1 MTDENTG
8 QHIYSVSKLTREI
21 KSLLEDTYP
30 FIWVTGEISNY
41 AEPASGHSYF
51 TLKDEKAVIRS
62 VMFKNQKFNLKFEP
76 ENGLKVFGLAR
87 LTLYE
92 PRGSYQ
98 LVFEHLEPEGT
109 GSLQLAFEQLKKKLS
124 ENGVFS
130 DAHKKSI
137 PFVPLKTAV
146 ITSETG
152 AALRDIINVS
162 LRRHNNCH
170 LDIIPVQVQGS
181 SSEKQI
187 CHAID
192 FVNKNTPCDLI
203 ILSRG
208 GGSLEDLSSFNSESV
223 AMAIF
228 NSDIPVITG
237 IGHET
242 DFTIADF
249 VADLRAPTPSAAAEL
264 ALPDKAGLINTIQL
278 LQIRLAKALKTK
290 ITSFRDAVLHLK
302 VRLKTPESVIH
313 NYHFRLDD
321 LISRLEKVIQ
331 VFIQHQKEKLN
342 WLTQGLYSHTPLT
355 DIHAY
360 KLQISVLVK
369 HLNQCMD
376 ASFERSKLTHQHLSS
391 ELESLSPASTLHRGY
406 SLARLL
412 PDKTLV
418 RSSEEIQKNDSLE
431 IILAKG
437 KLLTRV
443 EEKYD

>member
-1 MTDENTG
+1 MTGENTG
-8 QHIYSVSKLTREI
+8 HIYSVSKLTREI
-21 KSLLEDTYP
+21 KSLLEDAYP
-30 FIWVTGEISNY
+30 FIWVAGEISNY
-41 AEPASGHSYF
+41 AEPASGHAYF
-51 TLKDEKAVIRS
+51 TLKDENAVIRS
-62 VMFKNQKFNLKFEP
+62 VMFKNQKFNLKFNP

-109 GSLQLAFEQLKKKLS
+109 GSLQLAFEQLKKKMS
-124 ENGVFS
+124 QNGIFS
-130 DAHKKSI
+130 NAHKKSI

-152 AALRDIINVS
+152 AAVRDIINIS
-162 LRRHNNCH
+162 LRRYNNCH
-170 LDIIPVQVQGS
+170 LDIIPVQVQGP

-192 FVNKNTPCDLI
+192 FVNKNTSCDLI
-203 ILSRG
+203 ILARG

-264 ALPDKAGLINTIQL
+264 ALPDKAGLIDTVTL
-278 LQIRLAKALKTK
+278 LQARLSKALKTK
-290 ITSFRDAVLHLK
+290 IVSFRDAILHLK
-302 VRLKTPESVIH
+302 VRLKTPESLIH
-313 NYHFRLDD
+313 DYHFRLDD
-321 LISRLEKVIQ
+321 LISRLEKSIQ
-331 VFIQHQKEKLN
+331 ILIQHQREKLN
-342 WLTQGLYSHTPLT
+342 WLTQGLYSHHLLT
-355 DIHAY
+355 AIQAY
-360 KLQISVLVK
+360 KIQISVLIK

-376 ASFERSKLTHQHLSS
+376 ASFERSKLTHLHLLS
-391 ELESLSPASTLHRGY
+391 ELESLSPASTLNRGY
-406 SLARLL
+406 SITQLRS
-412 PDKTLV
+412 DKTLV
-418 RSSEEIQKNDSLE
+418 MSSEEIQKNDSLE

-443 EEKYD
+443 EEKYG